1 MKLIIEKTYEDLSKR
16 AANMIKEEIEKK
28 PNLVLGLATGSTP
41 KGTYEYLIQAHKNEN
56 LDFSKVTTFNL
67 DEYIGLSEDH
77 PGSYRY
83 YMNKIL
89 FDHINVDKNNI
100 HVPNGK
106 ASNLEEYCKTYDK
119 EIEASGGIDLQIL
132 GIGTNGHIAFNEPG
146 VDLPVGTSI
155 VELTEN
161 TIKDNSR
168 FFKSIEDTPK
178 TAISLGMGGILKAKK
193 ILLLANG
200 ENKKE
205 IMNNL
210 LNRDS
215 IDTRMP
221 ASLLLLHP
229 DVTVIVDRE
238 AYSGHGDHSII
249 D

>member
-16 AANMIKEEIEKK
+16 AANIIKKEIGKK
-28 PNLVLGLATGSTP
+28 PDLVLGLATGSTP
-41 KGTYEYLIQAHKNEN
+41 KGTYEHLIQAHKKEN

-83 YMNKIL
+83 YMNESL
-89 FDHINVDKNNI
+89 FNHINVDKNNI

-106 ASNLEEYCKTYDK
+106 ASNLEEYCKTYDR

-146 VDLPVGTSI
+146 LDLPVGTSI
-155 VELTEN
+155 AELTDN

-168 FFKSIEDTPK
+168 FFDSIEDTPK

-193 ILLLANG
+193 ILLLADG

-210 LNRDS
+210 LNRNT

-229 DVTVIVDRE
+229 DVTVIVDRK